1 MVRADHV
8 IHGLPGDASGYE
20 GGGPVVEHE
29 AAVGNGAPGGGGG
42 GGGVD
47 VGVRPPLP
55 LRWSPEN
62 HLAGFAGGRGG
73 GEGSGV
79 LEGSSRVL
87 PQGDWG
93 R

>member
-55 LRWSPEN
+55 LRWSRESRW
-62 HLAGFAGGRGG
+62 LRRARGWG
-73 GEGSGV
+73 
-79 LEGSSRVL
+79 LKGSSRVL

>member
-62 HLAGFAGGRGG
+62 HLAGFAGGRRGG
-73 GEGSGV
+73 GGLGGSRRF
-79 LEGSSRVL
+79 L
-87 PQGDWG
+87 
-93 R
+93 